1 MTERALVRQRR
12 RATSKASPM
21 ALALFGLAALLGAC
35 TRTSPNP
42 EHIVPGGDAKA
53 GATSIAAFGCGSCHV
68 VPGVTGAR
76 GKAGPPLTHFAER
89 SFIAGA
95 VPNNRDNLLRWI
107 RDPQSIQPGTAMP
120 TLGVSESD
128 ARNMAAYL
136 YTLK

>member
-1 MTERALVRQRR
+1 MSARALVRRR
-12 RATSKASPM
+12 CRARVGTFAS
-21 ALALFGLAALLGAC
+21 ALAASGLAALLCAC

-53 GATSIAAFGCGSCHV
+53 GAETIAAFGCGSCHV

-76 GKAGPPLTHFAER
+76 GKTGPPLTHFAER